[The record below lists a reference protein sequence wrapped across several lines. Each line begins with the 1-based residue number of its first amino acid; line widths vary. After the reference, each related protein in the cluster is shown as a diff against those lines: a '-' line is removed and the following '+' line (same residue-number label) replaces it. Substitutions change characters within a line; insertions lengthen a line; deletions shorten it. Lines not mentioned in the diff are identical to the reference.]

1 MSVPASPEPPRQS
14 LLRELFSIEQPP
26 PQPPAVRR
34 LRALVALT
42 ALATVVLDL
51 INLGYADEPGFGLGV
66 RTVWALL
73 RALGFLF
80 LMRAIRYGR
89 MASRPFGLILA
100 VTTVFAAG
108 RLVIAREGRLVP
120 QWPVIVAFVVL
131 LVLCGAIVWQLYRS
145 PVVAAHLSRR
155 PPRRPISPWVLT
167 ARIAAL
173 SFSALLLVPCL
184 VAAGSL
190 LGHQR
195 RVDPTVGV
203 PVVVGWFVLAVL
215 LGFLVP
221 WVMIFVIL
229 GRRSARAIAMFIS
242 LLVLALQPIL
252 CVWLLGVDGFIRDGL
267 PLVIVAVG
275 ALYALWRSGNER
287 HIQRQPSMSPHGRSE
302 PTAGVSRNDVASRQ
316 PT

>member
-14 LLRELFSIEQPP
+14 LLRELFTIERPP

-42 ALATVVLDL
+42 ALATVVVDL
-51 INLGYADEPGFGLGV
+51 VNLGYADQPGFELGV

-108 RLVIAREGRLVP
+108 RLVVAREGRLVP
-120 QWPVIVAFVVL
+120 QWPVILAFVVL
-131 LVLCGAIVWQLYRS
+131 FVLCGAIVWQLYRS
-145 PVVAAHLSRR
+145 PVVAAHLTRR
-155 PPRRPISPWVLT
+155 PPRRPVSPWVLT
-167 ARIAAL
+167 ARIATL

-190 LGHQR
+190 WSDQR

-203 PVVVGWFVLAVL
+203 PVVAGWFALAVL
-215 LGFLVP
+215 LGFVVP
-221 WVMIFVIL
+221 WVMIFVVL
-229 GRRSARAIAMFIS
+229 GRRSARSVATFIS
-242 LLVLALQPIL
+242 LLVLVLQPAL
-252 CVWLLGVDGFIRDGL
+252 CIWLLGVDGFFRDGI
-267 PLVIVAVG
+267 PLVVAAVL
-275 ALYALWRSGNER
+275 ALYALWRSG
-287 HIQRQPSMSPHGRSE
+287 QAPSGAAPRSE
-302 PTAGVSRNDVASRQ
+302 RTSDRGAQGAAQRA
-316 PT
+316 T